1 MPSQAGDRRGRF
13 TMQSRFLIRQI
24 CTEDARAFLEVHHA
38 AVRGLAGKDCS
49 SKVIE
54 AWAPL
59 PITAQQVEG
68 VQSNPEGEY
77 KAVVDRCDQTPI
89 WFALAGE

>member
-1 MPSQAGDRRGRF
+1 MG
-13 TMQSRFLIRQI
+13 
-24 CTEDARAFLEVHHA
+24 
-38 AVRGLAGKDCS
+38 
-49 SKVIE
+49 
-54 AWAPL
+54 PL